1 MHIRKCDFIDIFTFR
16 EYLGKQLE
24 KEQTGSSGAPGTKAG
39 TQVPAKA

>member
-1 MHIRKCDFIDIFTFR
+1 MYLIR

-24 KEQTGSSGAPGTKAG
+24 KEQTGTTGAPGTKAG